1 MDTAVVV
8 PTPRMKSSSARY
20 APKFRETNIAAI
32 SNRLTKETDALAA
45 ETNVAKLV
53 KDLKLIQQTQW
64 VVSALAL
71 FGLAFGI
78 RIHEFCDRG
87 YQPTEVR
94 FMHVE
99 ILSRCFNVACDKWI
113 HLRAGGDS
121 GWDGRSN

>member
-1 MDTAVVV
+1 MDTA
-8 PTPRMKSSSARY
+8 PTPRTKSSSARS

-32 SNRLTKETDALAA
+32 SDRLTKETDALAA

-53 KDLKLIQQTQW
+53 NDLKIIQQTQW

-71 FGLAFGI
+71 FGLAFVI

-94 FMHVE
+94 
-99 ILSRCFNVACDKWI
+99 C
-113 HLRAGGDS
+113 RAFCS
-121 GWDGRSN
+121 GTYNIA